1 MSVSH
6 HRSSRFALLAAT
18 ILAGT
23 PALAA
28 PDKPALGSD
37 DAQKAAPDPQEVVVN
52 GQRVVDA
59 GHAPAQGNL
68 DAVQPQSLVSQR
80 FIEDVAP
87 TNGDYSQ
94 TIKFTPSFSF
104 SAPNGS
110 GGSESKSQVLRG
122 FADGQYNV
130 TIDGI
135 PFGDTNDFTHHTT
148 SFFPAGV
155 LGNVSVD
162 RGPGIASTIGYATF
176 GGTISLHSR
185 ALADGASAFVR
196 GGYGSFNDR
205 LAVAEAQS
213 GRVAATGG
221 TRVIADYLYHQT
233 DGALD
238 YAGLKTQQIV
248 AKLEQPLGGNWTLTA
263 FGSFNHTRYENWN
276 PITPNQRALYGLSFG
291 ALNDNPNS
299 VLYRGYNYKVKNAD
313 VEYLRVA
320 GGVAGFAVEDMAYSY
335 DYRNHERNGNNP
347 LDLGLTPVKADAGYG
362 TLVGPKG
369 NLDII
374 GNRQLNQYR
383 AYGNILN
390 IAHPINA
397 GIGSGTLRAGL
408 WYEHQDNRREQY
420 LVDWTLGGVLNAAP
434 GADPLSFN
442 GRNALGQT
450 GTGAYVYRI
459 ASKVDTVQP
468 FAEYDWTPAHDV
480 LIIMGVKHID
490 FTRTQRADIN
500 QGSLLPI
507 DFKKTWSATLPS
519 ISANWRIEPATSLY
533 AQVAL
538 GFLAPNVNV
547 FYTGSVAKNDFQ
559 PQKTKNYQAGIV
571 HQGKRFNADIDAYY
585 IDFDNFIT
593 TVTDFSVTPNQTYS
607 VNGGGVIYKGVEAQA
622 SVTLAHAVS
631 VFAAGSVNSAKT
643 KGSDK
648 LSGGDLWVA
657 GAPDHTVSLG
667 LLYDDGELYGTVLGK
682 RVGARYFGA
691 NRTNLRPLGGVLV
704 PTAAAQIVDP
714 ATGNGYT
721 ANRLGAYDTVDLT
734 LGYRFKVAPVGRS
747 LKVEFQIQNLLD
759 NRRASDTNG
768 RLLARA
774 GDTVDPAA
782 TTFTYLAPRAF
793 SGAVTIGF

>member
-1 MSVSH
+1 MSIT
-6 HRSSRFALLAAT
+6 HRRSFRIALFT
-18 ILAGT
+18 AGLLSGGG
-23 PALAA
+23 ALAA
-28 PDKPALGSD
+28 PRGSAPVAAGD
-37 DAQKAAPDPQEVVVN
+37 PTTAPDPQEVVVN

-80 FIEDVAP
+80 FIEDVVP
-87 TNGDYSQ
+87 PSGDYSQ

-104 SAPNGS
+104 SAPNGP

-135 PFGDTNDFTHHTT
+135 PFGDANDFTHHTT
-148 SFFPAGV
+148 SFFPSGV
-155 LGNVSVD
+155 LGGVSVD

-185 ALADGASAFVR
+185 AIADDLSGFVR

-205 LAVAEAQS
+205 LAVAEVQS
-213 GRVAATGG
+213 GRIAQTGG
-221 TRVIADYLYHQT
+221 TRLVADYLFHQT

-238 YAGLKTQQIV
+238 GAGLQTQQAV
-248 AKLEQPLGGNWTLTA
+248 AKVEQPLGGDWTLTA
-263 FGSFNHTRYENWN
+263 FGSFNHTTYNNWN

-291 ALNDNPNS
+291 ALNNNPQS
-299 VLYRGYNYKVKNAD
+299 VLYRGYNYKTKNTD
-313 VEYLRVA
+313 VEYLRV
-320 GGVAGFAVEDMAYSY
+320 GGTAAGFAVEDIAYSY
-335 DYRNHERNGNNP
+335 DYRNHEKNGNNP
-347 LDLGLTPVKADAGYG
+347 LDLGLTPLKPDAGYG
-362 TLVGPKG
+362 TLDGPKG
-369 NLDII
+369 NLDIL
-374 GNRQLNQYR
+374 GNRQLNMYR
-383 AYGNILN
+383 AYGDILDV
-390 IAHPINA
+390 ARPVRA
-397 GIGSGTLRAGL
+397 GVGSGTIRAGL

-420 LVDWTLGGVLNAAP
+420 LVDWTQGGALNAAP

-442 GRNALGQT
+442 GKNALGQT

-459 ASKVDTVQP
+459 SSKIDTAQP
-468 FAEYDWTPAHDV
+468 FVEYDWTPAKGV
-480 LIIMGVKHID
+480 SIIVGVKHID
-490 FTRTQRADIN
+490 FTRTQQAPIN

-519 ISANWRIEPATSLY
+519 VSANWRVEAGTSLY
-533 AQVAL
+533 AQVAR

-547 FYTGSVAKNDFQ
+547 FYTGSVAKNNFQ
-559 PQKTKNYQAGIV
+559 PQKTANYQAGVV
-571 HQGKRFNADIDAYY
+571 HQSKRFTADVDAYY

-593 TVTDFSVTPNQTYS
+593 TATDFSVTPNQSYS
-607 VNGGGVIYKGVEAQA
+607 INGGGVIYKGVEAQA
-622 SVTLAHAVS
+622 SLALAHDISA
-631 VFAAGSVNSAKT
+631 FAAGSLNSAKT
-643 KGSDK
+643 KGGDK
-648 LSGGDLWVA
+648 LSGGDLWIA

-667 LLYDDGELYGTVLGK
+667 LLYDDGGLYGTVLGK

-691 NRTNLRPLGGVLV
+691 NRTNLRLVNGQLV

-714 ATGNGYT
+714 VTGASYV

-734 LGYRFKVAPVGRS
+734 LGYRFRAPPLGRS

-759 NRRASDTNG
+759 NRQATDTNG
-768 RLLARA
+768 RLLAKA
-774 GDTVDPAA
+774 GDAIDPAA

-793 SGAVTIGF
+793 SGAVTLGF